1 MLLRE
6 ENMKV
11 LVAYFSASGTTAAV
25 AEAIAKENGAELFE
39 IRPEKPY
46 TDADLK
52 WTNPLAR
59 CNWEKIGKKDVPV
72 AGKVGFFAAYDLVFL
87 GFPIWYYG
95 APNVIQT
102 FCKGYDWTGKKL
114 ALFAT
119 SGGSDIGRTAE
130 RLKPY
135 LSGDPEIVG
144 AEVFSN
150 SDDAIYWLMGS
161 FTELTTH
168 EIEYWN
174 ERADEPIRFEPVIMS
189 EEEKAEFERKHP
201 MPAPGEIEEILRKA
215 IE

>member
-1 MLLRE
+1 M
-6 ENMKV
+6 NI
-11 LVAYFSASGTTAAV
+11 LVAYFSASGATAAL
-25 AEAIAKENGAELFE
+25 AEEIARETRAAVFE

-59 CNWEKIGKKDVPV
+59 CNREKIGKKDVPI
-72 AGKVGFFAAYDLVFL
+72 AGKVEGFEAYDLVFL

-119 SGGSDIGRTAE
+119 SGGSDIGKTAE

-135 LSGDPEIVG
+135 LPGDPEIVG
-144 AEVFSN
+144 AEVFHS
-150 SDDAIYWLMGS
+150 A
-161 FTELTTH
+161 
-168 EIEYWN
+168 
-174 ERADEPIRFEPVIMS
+174 
-189 EEEKAEFERKHP
+189 AEAANWAK
-201 MPAPGEIEEILRKA
+201 GIIG
-215 IE
+215 